1 MLSNLYAFLDRKER
15 GGIWGLDLCEQPHRE
30 IIEAIQEAELNDA
43 NPSVMVIVPRGTYKT
58 SIARGAIVWKL
69 LRQVFLFDNPYHRIA
84 MGSATLRL
92 GRETLAVIKNQL
104 RYNKEL
110 IAAYGPMWQ
119 ERSRQS
125 DGSKVEDGIVLKPRL
140 DRGEIASCPEPN
152 LWIASERKVSTGAHC
167 DELYVDDLHDEKSV
181 KTQERIE
188 KVHDV
193 WRLLQ
198 PLLNPTDRVGR
209 PARRTVTATRWHDND
224 VPGLIKRTMEENR
237 KSDWVIIQ
245 RGAFTEVGAE
255 EGPLYFPSVLSEAI
269 LDDRKRDLGPG
280 LFCTPG
286 DAGIM
291 MADLTDKRI
300 SDVEIGDVVVGFD
313 DKAKRRDFVKSKV
326 IDKGDLLADVFEVKL
341 ASGRSVRCT
350 ADHYWFSGR
359 GRSET
364 IETHAQYQK
373 PRVGGTLV
381 SFEDAV
387 EPEWS
392 FEQTVE
398 WAYLAGL
405 IDGEGCISV
414 SSLQITQSEAQNPD
428 VCRRIRE
435 CLKTLGLSYAELH
448 ESDRKP
454 HKSNDP
460 RFNKATIW
468 TIHGGRTLHRWILRN
483 SKIGKAG
490 RFAKRFWLHPGPY
503 SYEDKIVSITKVS
516 REPVY
521 WIQTESGNYVSQGY
535 LSKNSANY
543 LNDPVG
549 KNGFIP
555 EEWIQFAPRAS
566 FPSLKWM
573 RITLDPNSHNAAK
586 RMGDWAAISISGSD
600 KFGKLYVVDL
610 LGSRTWGPTELL
622 DALFDL
628 NEEYEDVPF
637 YIEDEHATFL
647 EKAILM
653 EEDLR
658 SAKAGKRIKLK
669 IHWVGATRNE
679 TKYERWSKLYP
690 RFSRRQVIFAQEI
703 DPSIQLE
710 LKTEL
715 VRGTAS
721 RHDDFL
727 DTLAMAETGRRT
739 RHDAT
744 GQPIAIQQPDGS
756 HKLQVRP
763 MTFNDIPELRNY
775 LKTN

>member
-1 MLSNLYAFLDRKER
+1 MKRLKSAALEPEVVRTNLSPEAERLLSNLYAFLDRKER

-69 LRQVFLFDNPYHRIA
+69 LRQIYLFDNPYHRIA

-92 GRETLAVIKNQL
+92 GRETLSVISNQL

-110 IAAYGPMWQ
+110 IAAFGELWMA
-119 ERSRQS
+119 R
-125 DGSKVEDGIVLKPRL
+125 GSKTEDGIVLKPRL

-181 KTQERIE
+181 QTQDRIE
-188 KVHDV
+188 KVHNV

-269 LDDRKRDLGPG
+269 LEDRKRDLGPG
-280 LFCTPG
+280 LF
-286 DAGIM
+286 
-291 MADLTDKRI
+291 
-300 SDVEIGDVVVGFD
+300 
-313 DKAKRRDFVKSKV
+313 
-326 IDKGDLLADVFEVKL
+326 
-341 ASGRSVRCT
+341 
-350 ADHYWFSGR
+350 
-359 GRSET
+359 
-364 IETHAQYQK
+364 
-373 PRVGGTLV
+373 
-381 SFEDAV
+381 
-387 EPEWS
+387 
-392 FEQTVE
+392 
-398 WAYLAGL
+398 
-405 IDGEGCISV
+405 
-414 SSLQITQSEAQNPD
+414 
-428 VCRRIRE
+428 
-435 CLKTLGLSYAELH
+435 
-448 ESDRKP
+448 
-454 HKSNDP
+454 
-460 RFNKATIW
+460 
-468 TIHGGRTLHRWILRN
+468 
-483 SKIGKAG
+483 
-490 RFAKRFWLHPGPY
+490 
-503 SYEDKIVSITKVS
+503 
-516 REPVY
+516 
-521 WIQTESGNYVSQGY
+521 
-535 LSKNSANY
+535 SANY

-586 RMGDWAAISISGSD
+586 RMGDWAAITVSGSD

-622 DALFDL
+622 DALFGL

-658 SAKAGKRIKLK
+658 SSKAGKRVKLK

-690 RFSRRQVIFAQEI
+690 RFSRR
-703 DPSIQLE
+703 
-710 LKTEL
+710 
-715 VRGTAS
+715 
-721 RHDDFL
+721 
-727 DTLAMAETGRRT
+727 
-739 RHDAT
+739 
-744 GQPIAIQQPDGS
+744 
-756 HKLQVRP
+756 
-763 MTFNDIPELRNY
+763 
-775 LKTN
+775 